1 MEEKNTTVKKE
12 SVPIWEKYALTIYEA
27 AEYFNIGEHRLRQL
41 VRENRQ
47 ADFVLWI
54 GTKVEIKREKIAEKA
69 KEVIE
74 KNLATVQQ
82 IACTLGEHMAET
94 EVLLRSIAKDYAAD
108 DYDRPKVTI
117 RNKRDE

>member
-1 MEEKNTTVKKE
+1 MEDKNTTVKKE

-54 GTKVEIKREKIAEKA
+54 GTKVEIIRDIFENYAFWKIAHLP
-69 KEVIE
+69 I
-74 KNLATVQQ
+74 
-82 IACTLGEHMAET
+82 C
-94 EVLLRSIAKDYAAD
+94 S
-108 DYDRPKVTI
+108 
-117 RNKRDE
+117 

>member
-1 MEEKNTTVKKE
+1 MEDKNTTVKE

-54 GTKVEIKREKIAEKA
+54 GTKVEIIRDIFEKF
-69 KEVIE
+69 
-74 KNLATVQQ
+74 L
-82 IACTLGEHMAET
+82 
-94 EVLLRSIAKDYAAD
+94 
-108 DYDRPKVTI
+108 
-117 RNKRDE
+117 DEINAL

>member
-1 MEEKNTTVKKE
+1 MEDKNTTAKKE

-54 GTKVEIKREKIAEKA
+54 GTKVEIKRELFEKFLNGINA
-69 KEVIE
+69 
-74 KNLATVQQ
+74 L
-82 IACTLGEHMAET
+82 
-94 EVLLRSIAKDYAAD
+94 
-108 DYDRPKVTI
+108 
-117 RNKRDE
+117 

>member
-1 MEEKNTTVKKE
+1 MEDKNTTVKKE

-54 GTKVEIKREKIAEKA
+54 AQRLRLYETYLKSSLMKSMPSDNYAFWKIAHLP
-69 KEVIE
+69 I
-74 KNLATVQQ
+74 
-82 IACTLGEHMAET
+82 C
-94 EVLLRSIAKDYAAD
+94 S
-108 DYDRPKVTI
+108 
-117 RNKRDE
+117 